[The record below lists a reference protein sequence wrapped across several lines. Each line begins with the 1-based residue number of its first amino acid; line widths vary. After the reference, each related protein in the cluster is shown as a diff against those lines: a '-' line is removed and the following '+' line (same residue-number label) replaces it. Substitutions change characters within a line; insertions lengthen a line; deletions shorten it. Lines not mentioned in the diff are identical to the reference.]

1 MNLAIITQAVLRTVY
16 ARVMQVLVQNRNW
29 LAVVAAKNFP
39 SASVQAREVSKASVN
54 AFGAVQK
61 NTFGLDLVLNQIQKL
76 FREKMLQQPN
86 AIVIPHGTMAFLQL
100 CKPENKVSFS
110 IPTITHCAFAATH
123 QPLIFKIYALCG
135 SLAEKLNVASER
147 ELMTNIYQ
155 NQYSVFEHRP
165 MTVSDNSNE
174 VNSTLSLYDPTLHH
188 PSYPLTHDTFQC
200 SPENAKSVTS
210 SGSSGTLAKSMTTP
224 VRRA

>member
-1 MNLAIITQAVLRTVY
+1 MEHGFQRTEMGRQVTINTYHSSLFFTCLLTHSLTYLQAYSMNLAIITQAVLRTVY

-100 CKPENKVSFS
+100 CKPENK
-110 IPTITHCAFAATH
+110 
-123 QPLIFKIYALCG
+123 IYALCG

-174 VNSTLSLYDPTLHH
+174 VNSTLSLHDPTSHH
-188 PSYPLTHDTFQC
+188 PSILLH
-200 SPENAKSVTS
+200 
-210 SGSSGTLAKSMTTP
+210 MTPFSARQRT
-224 VRRA
+224 RSR